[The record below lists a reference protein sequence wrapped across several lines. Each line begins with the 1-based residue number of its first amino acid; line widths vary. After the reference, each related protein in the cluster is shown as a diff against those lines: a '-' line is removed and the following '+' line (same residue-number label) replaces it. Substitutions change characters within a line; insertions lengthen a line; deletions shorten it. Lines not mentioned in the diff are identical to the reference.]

1 MTKTANR
8 VINLSG
14 TYVDFETAVNLMDD
28 NLRGKLH
35 LELAPCGSQKFFTAY
50 ELAHKE
56 KFGED
61 WELSKANP
69 IY

>member
-14 TYVDFETAVNLMDD
+14 TYVYFEAAVNLMDD
-28 NLRGKLH
+28 DLREELH
-35 LELAPCGSQKFFTAY
+35 LELAPCDNQKFFTAY

-61 WELSKANP
+61 WELSKAKP